1 VTVLTLND
9 VSAGY
14 GAVSVLR
21 GINLELKDTDCV
33 AVLGPNGSGK
43 STLAKT
49 IMGISTLHR
58 GSLNFDGRE
67 IGRAPTWRRARAGLA
82 YVPQTET
89 AFSNLGVHDNL
100 LLAGIGLKK
109 RELRARLEETY
120 DLFPRLAERRRV
132 AAGQLSGGERRML
145 GLASALV
152 NAPRLLILDEPTS
165 DLAPAVIDTVFER
178 IDYIRRSLTLPTL
191 LIEQNVP
198 RALELADRVLIL
210 VAGELA
216 LERPAHDLTDDEIWD
231 VFVRGV

>member
-1 VTVLTLND
+1 MTALALND

-14 GAVSVLR
+14 GAVGVLR
-21 GINLELKDTDCV
+21 GVTFELKATDCI

-58 GSLNFDGRE
+58 GTVSWDGRE

-89 AFSNLGVHDNL
+89 AFASLDVHDNL
-100 LLAGIGLKK
+100 LQAGSGLKK
-109 RELRARLEETY
+109 PNRRERLEETY
-120 DLFPRLAERRRV
+120 EIFPRLAERRRV

-145 GLASALV
+145 GLASALMTD
-152 NAPRLLILDEPTS
+152 PRLLILDEPTS
-165 DLAPAVIDTVFER
+165 DLAPAVIDIVFER
-178 IDYIRRSLTLPTL
+178 INHIRRTLALPTL

-216 LERPAHDLTDDEIWD
+216 LERPARDLTDDEIWD
-231 VFVRGV
+231 VFVQGV